1 MTFLEWTPSHDR
13 IAGEALRDPSA
24 AVVEWHTET
33 ISHPFG
39 TPTTESIE
47 RVRGVALATGERRAF
62 TAIAKTVRSI
72 RHFPPV
78 SALPLEVQ
86 AMADAALPWRVEP
99 EVYESGL
106 HGSLPPDLRAPRLY
120 EVEDL
125 PDDRARIWVEDVV
138 SDPIV
143 WDTETYA
150 AAALA
155 FGRLAGRYPAAAI
168 PWTFTPMT
176 WDLHRYL
183 ETRVGPALIPVLADD
198 ATWSHP
204 LIRAE
209 VDEHLRADLWSLWE
223 RGHQLASLADGLPRT
238 LCHGDACPQNLFL
251 DASPG
256 TFVAIDWG
264 LAGTAVVGMDLVQLL
279 AGRVDSGELAAGE
292 IEDLMGIALDPFL
305 RGLATEG
312 MEVRRRDLDLAVDV
326 SLVVRCAFTA
336 LPVERLAG
344 LAMQPNA
351 DRVVRQRAAW
361 CRFLVDRGKRLL
373 GE

>member
-1 MTFLEWTPSHDR
+1 MMLLDRRDR

-24 AVVEWHTET
+24 AVVEWRAET
-33 ISHPFG
+33 ISHFLG

-47 RVRGVALATGERRAF
+47 RVHGVALATGERRAF

-106 HGSLPPDLRAPRLY
+106 HGSLPPHLRAPRLY

-125 PDDRARIWVEDVV
+125 PDDRARIWLEDVV
-138 SDPIV
+138 SDPLV

-155 FGRLAGRYPAAAI
+155 FGRLAGRYPAATI

-183 ETRVGPALIPVLADD
+183 ETRVGRGMIPVLADD
-198 ATWSHP
+198 TTWSHP
-204 LIRAE
+204 LIRAG
-209 VDEHLRADLWSLWE
+209 VDEHLRADLWWLWE

-238 LCHGDACPQNLFL
+238 LCHGDACPQNLL
-251 DASPG
+251 MDTSPG

-264 LAGTAVVGMDLVQLL
+264 LAGTAVIGMDLVQLL
-279 AGRVDSGELAAGE
+279 AGRVDSGELAAGQ
-292 IEDLMGIALDPFL
+292 IDDLKDLVLDPFL
-305 RGLATEG
+305 HGLAAEG
-312 MEVRRRDLDLAVDV
+312 MEVRRRDLELAVDV
-326 SLVVRCAFTA
+326 GLVVRCSFTA

-344 LAMQPNA
+344 LATQLEA
-351 DRVVRQRAAW
+351 DRVVRQSAAW
-361 CRFLVDRGKRLL
+361 CRFLIDRGKRLL
-373 GE
+373 SG

>member
-1 MTFLEWTPSHDR
+1 VTFLESTRSGDR
-13 IAGEALRDPSA
+13 IASEALRDSSA
-24 AVVEWHTET
+24 AVVDWQTET

-39 TPTTESIE
+39 TPTTESIQ
-47 RVRGVALATGERRAF
+47 RIRGVALAAGERRAF

-78 SALPLEVQ
+78 SALPMEIQ

-99 EVYESGL
+99 EVYRSGL

-125 PDDRARIWVEDVV
+125 PDDRARIWIEDVV

-150 AAALA
+150 AAAFA

-183 ETRVGPALIPVLADD
+183 ETRVGPAVIPVLADD

-223 RGHQLASLADGLPRT
+223 RGHELASLADGQPRT
-238 LCHGDACPQNLFL
+238 LCHGDACPQNLL
-251 DASPG
+251 MDASPG
-256 TFVAIDWG
+256 RFVAIDWG
-264 LAGTAVVGMDLVQLL
+264 LAGTAVVGMDLVQLV
-279 AGRVDSGELAAGE
+279 AGRVDSGELTAE
-292 IEDLMGIALDPFL
+292 KVEDLMGITLDPFL
-305 RGLATEG
+305 SGLALEG
-312 MEVRRRDLDLAVDV
+312 MEVRRSDLDLAVDV

-361 CRFLVDRGKRLL
+361 CRFLVDRGRRLL

>member
-1 MTFLEWTPSHDR
+1 VRFLEGTPSHDR

-24 AVVEWHTET
+24 AVVDWQTET

-78 SALPLEVQ
+78 AALPLEVQ

-99 EVYESGL
+99 EVYESDL
-106 HGSLPPDLRAPRLY
+106 HGSLPPELRAPRRY
-120 EVEDL
+120 AVEHL
-125 PDDRARIWVEDVV
+125 PDDRARIRIEDIV

-143 WDTETYA
+143 WDTDAYA
-150 AAALA
+150 AAAFA

-176 WDLHRYL
+176 WDLNRYL
-183 ETRVGPALIPVLADD
+183 ETRVGPAVIPVLADD

-204 LIRAE
+204 LMRAG
-209 VDEHLRADLWSLWE
+209 VDEHLRVDLWWLWE
-223 RGHQLASLADGLPRT
+223 HGHRLASLADPLPRT
-238 LCHGDACPQNLFL
+238 LCHGDACPQNLFMG
-251 DASPG
+251 ASPG
-256 TFVAIDWG
+256 TFVVIDWG
-264 LAGTAVVGMDLVQLL
+264 LTGTGVVGTDLVQLL
-279 AGRVDSGELAAGE
+279 AGRVDSGELAAGQ
-292 IEDLMGIALDPFL
+292 IDDLLGIVLDPFL
-305 RGLATEG
+305 RGLAAEG
-312 MEVRRRDLDLAVDV
+312 MEVSRRDLDLAVDV
-326 SLVVRCAFTA
+326 NLVVRCAFTA

-344 LAMQPNA
+344 LAVQPNA
-351 DRVVRQRAAW
+351 DRIIRQRAAW